1 MGSQSSH
8 PSAIPELEEIMQET
22 GFSQASVVRL
32 YDRFQALDKEQ
43 KGYLSKYDLQG
54 IGELAVN
61 PLGDRIINA
70 FFKEGEEL
78 TDFRFFIRV
87 LARFRPMEEGK
98 SKETS
103 CPEPMNSRQ
112 SKLQFAFQLYDQDS
126 DGKISRDEMLQV
138 MSVRERAKAWG
149 VCKERGEGAWGEH
162 VHEAGERVCKV
173 AVRGWHCPR
182 LHPRAPRDAPL
193 LQWQPQ
199 GWVGQGAGPSL
210 SPPLQVLRLMVG
222 IQVTEEQL
230 VCIAERTIQEADQDG
245 DGAISFEEFAK
256 SVEKLNV
263 EQQMSLRLL
272 K

>member
-138 MSVRERAKAWG
+138 
-149 VCKERGEGAWGEH
+149 
-162 VHEAGERVCKV
+162 
-173 AVRGWHCPR
+173 
-182 LHPRAPRDAPL
+182 
-193 LQWQPQ
+193 
-199 GWVGQGAGPSL
+199 
-210 SPPLQVLRLMVG
+210 LRLMVG

>member
-8 PSAIPELEEIMQET
+8 PSAIPQLEEIMQET

-43 KGYLSKYDLQG
+43 KGSLSKYDLQG

-78 TDFRFFIRV
+78 TDFRSFIRV
-87 LARFRPMEEGK
+87 LAHFRPVEKGR
-98 SKETS
+98 SKEAGH
-103 CPEPMNSRQ
+103 PEPINSRL

-126 DGKISRDEMLQV
+126 DGKISRAEMLQV
-138 MSVRERAKAWG
+138 
-149 VCKERGEGAWGEH
+149 
-162 VHEAGERVCKV
+162 
-173 AVRGWHCPR
+173 
-182 LHPRAPRDAPL
+182 
-193 LQWQPQ
+193 LQ
-199 GWVGQGAGPSL
+199 
-210 SPPLQVLRLMVG
+210 LMVG

-230 VCIAERTIQEADQDG
+230 ACIVERTIQEADRDG
-245 DGAISFEEFAK
+245 DGAISFEEFAM
-256 SVEKLNV
+256 SVEKLNI
-263 EQQMSLRLL
+263 EQKMSLRML

>member
-1 MGSQSSH
+1 MGCQSSH

-22 GFSQASVVRL
+22 GFSQASVIRL

-78 TDFRFFIRV
+78 TDFRSFIRV

-98 SKETS
+98 SKEIDR
-103 CPEPMNSRQ
+103 PEPMNSRQ

-126 DGKISRDEMLQV
+126 DGKISREEM
-138 MSVRERAKAWG
+138 
-149 VCKERGEGAWGEH
+149 
-162 VHEAGERVCKV
+162 
-173 AVRGWHCPR
+173 
-182 LHPRAPRDAPL
+182 
-193 LQWQPQ
+193 
-199 GWVGQGAGPSL
+199 
-210 SPPLQVLRLMVG
+210 LQVLRLMVG
-222 IQVTEEQL
+222 IQVTDEQL
-230 VCIAERTIQEADQDG
+230 ACIAERTIQEADQDG
-245 DGAISFEEFAK
+245 DGAISFEEFAT
-256 SVEKLNV
+256 SVEKLNI
-263 EQQMSLRLL
+263 EQKMSLRLL

>member
-1 MGSQSSH
+1 MGCQSSH
-8 PSAIPELEEIMQET
+8 PSAIPELEEIMEET

-78 TDFRFFIRV
+78 TDFRSFIRV

-98 SKETS
+98 SKETGR
-103 CPEPMNSRQ
+103 PEPMNSRQ

-138 MSVRERAKAWG
+138 
-149 VCKERGEGAWGEH
+149 
-162 VHEAGERVCKV
+162 
-173 AVRGWHCPR
+173 
-182 LHPRAPRDAPL
+182 
-193 LQWQPQ
+193 
-199 GWVGQGAGPSL
+199 
-210 SPPLQVLRLMVG
+210 LRLMVG
-222 IQVTEEQL
+222 IQVTDEQL
-230 VCIAERTIQEADQDG
+230 ACIAERTIQEADQDG
-245 DGAISFEEFAK
+245 DGAISFEEFAM
-256 SVEKLNV
+256 SVEKLNI
-263 EQQMSLRLL
+263 EQKMSLRLL

>member
-1 MGSQSSH
+1 MGCQNSH

-32 YDRFQALDKEQ
+32 YDRFQALDKQQ

-78 TDFRFFIRV
+78 TDFRSFIRV
-87 LARFRPMEEGK
+87 LAHFRPVEEEK
-98 SKETS
+98 SKETGR
-103 CPEPMNSRQ
+103 PEPMNSRLR
-112 SKLQFAFQLYDQDS
+112 KLQFAFQLYDQDS

-138 MSVRERAKAWG
+138 
-149 VCKERGEGAWGEH
+149 
-162 VHEAGERVCKV
+162 
-173 AVRGWHCPR
+173 
-182 LHPRAPRDAPL
+182 
-193 LQWQPQ
+193 
-199 GWVGQGAGPSL
+199 
-210 SPPLQVLRLMVG
+210 LRLMVG

-230 VCIAERTIQEADQDG
+230 ACIAERTIQEADQDG
-245 DGAISFEEFAK
+245 DGAISFEEFAT
-256 SVEKLNV
+256 SVEKLNI
-263 EQQMSLRLL
+263 EQRMSLRLL

>member
-1 MGSQSSH
+1 MGCQSSH
-8 PSAIPELEEIMQET
+8 PSAIPELEEIMEET

-70 FFKEGEEL
+70 FFKKGEEL
-78 TDFRFFIRV
+78 TDFRSFIRV

-98 SKETS
+98 SKETGR
-103 CPEPMNSRQ
+103 PEPMNSRQ

-138 MSVRERAKAWG
+138 
-149 VCKERGEGAWGEH
+149 
-162 VHEAGERVCKV
+162 
-173 AVRGWHCPR
+173 
-182 LHPRAPRDAPL
+182 
-193 LQWQPQ
+193 
-199 GWVGQGAGPSL
+199 
-210 SPPLQVLRLMVG
+210 LRLMVG
-222 IQVTEEQL
+222 IQVTDEQL
-230 VCIAERTIQEADQDG
+230 ACIAERTIQEADQDG
-245 DGAISFEEFAK
+245 DGAISFEEFAM
-256 SVEKLNV
+256 SVEKLNI
-263 EQQMSLRLL
+263 EQKMSLRLL

>member
-1 MGSQSSH
+1 MGCQSSH

-43 KGYLSKYDLQG
+43 KGSLSKYDLQG

-78 TDFRFFIRV
+78 ADFRSFIRV
-87 LARFRPMEEGK
+87 LARFRPVEEGK
-98 SKETS
+98 SKETGR
-103 CPEPMNSRQ
+103 PEPMNSRL
-112 SKLQFAFQLYDQDS
+112 SKLRFAFQLYDQDS

-138 MSVRERAKAWG
+138 
-149 VCKERGEGAWGEH
+149 
-162 VHEAGERVCKV
+162 
-173 AVRGWHCPR
+173 
-182 LHPRAPRDAPL
+182 
-193 LQWQPQ
+193 LQ
-199 GWVGQGAGPSL
+199 
-210 SPPLQVLRLMVG
+210 LMVG
-222 IQVTEEQL
+222 IQVTDEQL

-245 DGAISFEEFAK
+245 DGAISFEEFAT
-256 SVEKLNV
+256 SVEKLNI
-263 EQQMSLRLL
+263 EQRMSLRLL